1 MELYQVRFFLAL
13 YQTLN
18 FTRAATACNV
28 TQPALTRAIQKLEDE
43 LGGLLFRRER
53 GLTHPTD
60 LGRLVKP
67 HLEQVLA
74 ESESARSTAKAFLT
88 MENASISL
96 GVMCTIGPLRFVGF
110 LADFQSRN
118 PGIQITLIEGTGAE
132 LFEMLTQGKLDLA
145 ILAQPEPFDPG
156 QVDIRPLYTENFMI
170 MFPPGHRFETQN
182 AVAMAEVA
190 HESYL
195 DRLNCEFGARIE
207 QLCLAQDVEITVTF
221 GSTREEWIQS
231 MVLAGM
237 GVCFMPEYTLV
248 LPGVQARKVIKPEI
262 IREVSLIT
270 VPGRRFSPAVLR
282 FIAATQAYD
291 WKREGKA

>member
-18 FTRAATACNV
+18 FTKAATLCNV
-28 TQPALTRAIQKLEDE
+28 TQPALTRAIQKLEGE

-88 MENASISL
+88 MENAAISL

-110 LADFQSRN
+110 LSHFQAAH
-118 PGIQITLIEGTGAE
+118 PGIQVTLIEGTREDSLE
-132 LFEMLTQGKLDLA
+132 LLTSGKLDLA
-145 ILAQPEPFDPG
+145 ILAQPEPFDPN
-156 QVDIRPLYTENFMI
+156 QFDVRPLYQESFMM
-170 MFPPGHRFETQN
+170 MFPPGHRFESMN
-182 AVAMAEVA
+182 AVPMAEVA
-190 HESYL
+190 GEKYL
-195 DRLNCEFGARIE
+195 DRLNCEYGAYIE
-207 QLCLAQDVEITVTF
+207 QLCLAQDVAITVAF

-237 GVCFMPEYTLV
+237 GVCFMPEHSVV
-248 LPGVQARKVIKPEI
+248 LPGVQARRVVMPEI
-262 IREVSLIT
+262 IREVSLVT
-270 VPGRRFSPAVLR
+270 MPGRRFSPAVLR
-282 FIAATQAYD
+282 FIAASQAYD
-291 WKREGKA
+291 WRRE